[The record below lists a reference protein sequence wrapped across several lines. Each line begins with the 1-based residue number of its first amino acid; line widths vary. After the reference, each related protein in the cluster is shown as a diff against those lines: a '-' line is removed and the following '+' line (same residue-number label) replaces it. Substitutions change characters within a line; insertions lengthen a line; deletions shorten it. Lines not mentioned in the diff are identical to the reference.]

1 MWQELLGLRNII
13 GLNIGGLGRSL
24 HQSKLQSTGRGVL
37 HDFFFL
43 ASKDSFFF
51 FACNVKD
58 TPVSK

>member
-24 HQSKLQSTGRGVL
+24 HQSKLQSTGCAVFQDL
-37 HDFFFL
+37 FL
-43 ASKDSFFF
+43 AKDFFF

-58 TPVSK
+58 PPPVSK